1 MKRIFGVLILM
12 LCVWGAN
19 AQSHKQGDLFVSGG
33 IGFGHYGYHARPG
46 RAVNIGL
53 PLILNV
59 DYGIVNYVSIGGYG
73 GALFK
78 DNHTAIGF
86 GGRGSFHA
94 WQMVNDLVAGDL
106 KGDIFDIYVSIYS
119 GGEISGLY
127 RDRFRIGAILGARW
141 FFKENIALMAEFGGP
156 MSFANVGI
164 SLRVKN

>member
-1 MKRIFGVLILM
+1 MKKVLSLLILIIGVLD
-12 LCVWGAN
+12 AN
-19 AQSHKQGDLFVSGG
+19 AQSHKQGDLFISGG
-33 IGFGHYGYHARPG
+33 IGFGHYGYHTRPG

-73 GALFK
+73 GALIK

-86 GGRGSFHA
+86 GGRGSFHV
-94 WQMVNDLVAGDL
+94 WQMINDIVAGDL
-106 KGDIFDIYVSIYS
+106 KGDIFDIYVSVYS
-119 GGEISGLY
+119 GGEISGVY

-141 FFKENIALMAEFGGP
+141 FFKENVALMAEFGGP
-156 MSFANVGI
+156 MSFGNVGI

>member
-1 MKRIFGVLILM
+1 MKKLAAIFILLLCDMGV
-12 LCVWGAN
+12 N
-19 AQSHKQGDLFVSGG
+19 AQGHKQGDLFITGG

-46 RAVNIGL
+46 RPVNVGL
-53 PLILNV
+53 PLTLNV

-86 GGRGSFHA
+86 GGRGSFHV
-94 WQMVNDLVAGDL
+94 WQMIDDLVAGDL
-106 KGDIFDIYVSIYS
+106 RGDLFDIYASVYS

-141 FFKENIALMAEFGGP
+141 FFKENVALMVEFGGP
-156 MSFANVGI
+156 MSYGNVGI
-164 SLRVKN
+164 SLRAKN